1 MYDPKHLPL
10 ECQMLLHEIH
20 VENKIKKRKYAP
32 LGFEYPKEDNLARK
46 NSPLMRL
53 KEVKHKLA
61 KHPIQVK
68 RKV

>member
-1 MYDPKHLPL
+1 
-10 ECQMLLHEIH
+10 MLLQKTHE
-20 VENKIKKRKYAP
+20 ENKIKKRKYAP

-46 NSPLMRL
+46 NSPMMRL